1 MVSFGLFY
9 LMSTVKKKLFNFHMI
24 GLFKFCK
31 RKRDD
36 SQQQRTAQAVVLPF
50 ACPLR
55 LDLERLLKATLTLR
69 QSLGQEVTALVTS
82 G

>member
-1 MVSFGLFY
+1 
-9 LMSTVKKKLFNFHMI
+9 MI
-24 GLFKFCK
+24 GLFEFCK

-50 ACPLR
+50 TCPLR

-69 QSLGQEVTALVTS
+69 QSLEQEVAALVTS